1 MILSKLI
8 KPTGTTRKRL
18 RAALLITPA
27 LAAVAVLSACSPQNG
42 GSTSSTGDASAS
54 NVNLV
59 VIGGASDDVF
69 FSTVKR
75 GIDDA
80 AKVPEASGA
89 KVTYL
94 ALKNYDNLGPDVAQL
109 ITNALGMKP
118 SAIAVPDWVPTAEDP
133 AIQSVIAAGIPVV
146 IYNAGTWD
154 QASKL
159 GATTYIG
166 TDEYLAGKAAGEALG
181 KAGSKNAS
189 CVNTVPGST
198 NLEDRCSGVKDG
210 IAETGGTSSELAL
223 PATSFGNATAV
234 TQAIKS
240 NLQQN
245 TSIDAVITVGGSDS
259 EAAFAALTQ
268 ANSTAKFITF
278 GNSTTVDARIQAG
291 TQLAFI
297 DQQPYAQGF
306 YSVSAMWQY
315 VAYGLELPTK
325 PILTGPAVITK
336 DNVAAVIAGSAAGV
350 R

>member
-1 MILSKLI
+1 MTFSKLSKPQGL
-8 KPTGTTRKRL
+8 TRKRL
-18 RAALLITPA
+18 RNVLLVAPAVVAMAALA
-27 LAAVAVLSACSPQNG
+27 GCSPQNG
-42 GSTSSTGDASAS
+42 GTAASTGSADDS

-154 QASKL
+154 QADKL
-159 GATTYIG
+159 GAMTYIG

-181 KAGSKNAS
+181 KAGSKSAV

-210 IAETGGTSSELAL
+210 MTESGGTSEQLAL

-245 TSIDAVITVGGSDS
+245 TATDAIVTVGGSDS

-268 ANSTAKFITF
+268 AGSSAKFITF
-278 GNSTTVDARIQAG
+278 GNSTTVDERIQAG

-336 DNVAAVIAGSAAGV
+336 DNVAAVVSGSQAGV

>member
-1 MILSKLI
+1 MSFSKLI
-8 KPTGTTRKRL
+8 KPTGATRKRL
-18 RAALLITPA
+18 RNVLLVAPAVIAIAALT
-27 LAAVAVLSACSPQNG
+27 ACSPQNG
-42 GSTSSTGDASAS
+42 GAATSTSGTSGA

-80 AKVPEASGA
+80 AMVPEASGA

-133 AIQSVIAAGIPVV
+133 AIQSVVAAGIPVV

-159 GATTYIG
+159 GAMTYIG

-181 KAGSKNAS
+181 KAGSKNVS

-198 NLEDRCSGVKDG
+198 NLEDRCSGIKDG
-210 IAETGGTSSELAL
+210 VAETGGASTELAL

-245 TSIDAVITVGGSDS
+245 TSIDAVVTVGGSDS

-268 ANSTAKFITF
+268 ASSNAKFITF

-336 DNVAAVIAGSAAGV
+336 DNVAAVVTGSAAGV